1 MSPHDYADHQSE
13 SVADAVTAMKLE
25 SDAAP
30 ENSAMPNGGGAMI
43 KDESSNAA
51 SNASPVPTPKA
62 ERSRSSSRAPV
73 KKEENYEDDGSNVKG
88 AENNHGDNVEEEKV
102 GGDIIVKLEPGQPP
116 KLTRSSSQKVVPR
129 PPQLFAHLPDSTAEA
144 QATFDLMD
152 ACTYANKYMGY
163 TEHAMECD
171 CAEEWGKFLLIISC
185 AVCLLNLAVTG
196 FIVWLLRVVA
206 FLKPILRGGWERPPG
221 LRSCLFVYFLSLPY
235 LSEPLCYFTLL
246 LRYISPFSLV
256 VGFSMSVLFC
266 VFPPTY
272 GPN

>member
-1 MSPHDYADHQSE
+1 
-13 SVADAVTAMKLE
+13 
-25 SDAAP
+25 
-30 ENSAMPNGGGAMI
+30 MI

-235 LSEPLCYFTLL
+235 LSEHSVISRCYYDTSPPFLWLL
-246 LRYISPFSLV
+246 
-256 VGFSMSVLFC
+256 
-266 VFPPTY
+266 VFPCLCCFVSSPPPTDLIS
-272 GPN
+272 